1 MMVTPPEPAK
11 DVNETSVDAGKV
23 DNSPEMVPDVSCLLP
38 EAMDLSRTDQVAAF
52 LGRLLPT
59 ADAGNRNP
67 IAALVP
73 WICERLRSEH
83 SRKAYARDLTAFFTH
98 LRAQGI
104 EPLAVNADHV
114 RIYAAALLDAPGPGG
129 RPKTPATVARMLSAI
144 RGTYRELGRRGIVDM
159 ETVRL
164 IQAVQSPEVYKN
176 MTPALTEAQ
185 ACRLL
190 HAPDRSTLK
199 GKRDFALLFCF
210 FKTACRASALANA
223 LVGHVEREDTAYFL
237 KVWEKRRKPQ
247 RKALLEAAPALLD
260 YLRSAGIE
268 QDRDGPL
275 FRPVAKDRQTL
286 LCRPL
291 HRRDLWRLVKW
302 YCRKVDINPDRID
315 GRGIGVHTLR
325 KTAITNA
332 LQHGAPIQKVQQL
345 AGHAQITTTQLY
357 FAASLTDAED
367 AARHIQIR

>member
-1 MMVTPPEPAK
+1 MVNPQGNGPE
-11 DVNETSVDAGKV
+11 VNENSFQSDRIDSSSDVVSDA
-23 DNSPEMVPDVSCLLP
+23 PCLLP
-38 EAMDLSRTDQVAAF
+38 EALNLSQVDQVAAF
-52 LGRLLPT
+52 LRNLLPSV
-59 ADAGNRNP
+59 DSQNRNP
-67 IAALVP
+67 VEALVP

-104 EPLAVNADHV
+104 APLVVNADHV
-114 RIYAAALLDAPGPGG
+114 RIYAAALLDMPGPDGK
-129 RPKTPATVARMLSAI
+129 PKSPATVARVLSAI

-164 IQAVQSPEVYKN
+164 IQAVQSPQVFKN

-223 LVGHVEREDTAYFL
+223 LVGHIEREDTAYYL

-247 RKALLEAAPALLD
+247 RKALLEAAAPLLE
-260 YLRSAGIE
+260 YLRSARIE
-268 QDRDGPL
+268 TDLEGPL

-286 LCRPL
+286 LRCPL
-291 HRRDLWRLVKW
+291 HRRDLWRLVKS
-302 YCRKVDINPDRID
+302 YCRQVDINPDRID

-357 FAASLTDAED
+357 FAASSHDAED